1 MGLSVGGD
9 PGRPGV
15 RQDAR
20 VNPKETDAVTITT
33 SSVVRP
39 AAPVVVADDLSAVLH
54 QAGRVAFGVM
64 ALAAEVLVRALADSA
79 STPGPAS
86 DPGSARVSAPPPRAA
101 ADAADLVLGLGWR
114 VAHVANDCTVLALR
128 GPPRVRPRAPAPPL
142 VPARLHPRRFLR
154 DAAVAW
160 VADRPG
166 TARSLSAL
174 SASMA
179 PVATEVVGGMVD
191 QNTLWPRAFALLD
204 LNRALESIVRELD
217 IDHLLD
223 TAVDRVDL
231 ERTIRSV
238 LQRLDLTAVVEEV
251 LEDADLKAIA
261 DAGLERLDLTSVVL
275 EHVDIERLA
284 AGIVAQLDLTELA
297 LKNIDMVRI
306 ADAVIEGIDLPQI
319 VRESSSSVTSETVD
333 SVRLQG
339 IEADR
344 AVARLMDRILMR
356 KDGRR

>member
-1 MGLSVGGD
+1 MGSSVGGD

-86 DPGSARVSAPPPRAA
+86 DPASARVSAPPPRAA

-128 GPPRVRPRAPAPPL
+128 VASPVMALALDPPL

-191 QNTLWPRAFALLD
+191 QDTLWPRAFALLD
-204 LNRALESIVRELD
+204 LNRALDAIVAQMDL
-217 IDHLLD
+217 DHLLD
-223 TAVDRVDL
+223 NAVARLDL
-231 ERTIRSV
+231 ERTIRQVIGGVDMTAVIQEV
-238 LQRLDLTAVVEEV
+238 LRSTDLTEV
-251 LEDADLKAIA
+251 AG
-261 DAGLERLDLTSVVL
+261 AGLEQLDLTSVVL
-275 EHVDIERLA
+275 EHVDTERLV
-284 AGIVAQLDLTELA
+284 AGIVTRLDLTELV
-297 LKNIDMVRI
+297 LKNVDMVAI
-306 ADAVIEGIDLPQI
+306 ADAVIDGIDLPQI
-319 VRESSSSVTSETVD
+319 VRESSSSVTAETVD

-339 IEADR
+339 IDADR
-344 AVARLMDRILMR
+344 AVGRLVDRVLKR
-356 KDGRR
+356 GTRP